1 MSTSLNPTAGGP
13 VLVLVEHAD
22 GVVAKVSLELLAGA
36 RRLGSPIAVVIGP
49 DAQSH
54 VATLAAHGA
63 DTVAVATTDVLAQHP
78 VAPAV
83 DLLAH
88 LAATQ
93 SPQAVLV
100 PSSRD
105 GKEIAARLAVRIGSG
120 LITDAVDVVSADG
133 GVQATQSIFGGST
146 VVTSTVARGIPVVT
160 VRPNSIAIDATPGAG
175 SVLDLSD
182 AVAAIGESAR
192 RARITQR
199 VAQERSTRPALA
211 EASIVVTGGRGV
223 GSADGFGIIEDLAD
237 VLGAAVGASRAA
249 TDAGWYPHSYQV
261 GQTGTTVSPQVYI
274 ANGVSG
280 AIQHRAGMQTSKT
293 IVVVNKD
300 PEAPLFEIADFGVV
314 GDLFTVVPS
323 LTQAL
328 REQKS

>member
-1 MSTSLNPTAGGP
+1 MSALTPTPGGP

-22 GVVAKVSLELLAGA
+22 GTVAKVSLELLAAA
-36 RRLGSPIAVVIGP
+36 RRLGSPTAVIIGN
-49 DAQSH
+49 DARAH
-54 VATLAAHGA
+54 LDTLTAHGA
-63 DTVAVATTDVLAQHP
+63 DTIAVAVTDVLDAHP
-78 VAPAV
+78 IAPAV

-88 LAATQ
+88 VAATQ
-93 SPQAVLV
+93 SPQAILI
-100 PSSRD
+100 PSSRE

-120 LITDAVDVVSADG
+120 IITDAVDVAPGDG
-133 GVQATQSIFGGST
+133 GVRATQSIFGGST
-146 VVTSTVARGIPVVT
+146 IVTSTVSRGIPIVT
-160 VRPNSIAIDATPGAG
+160 VRPNSVAAEAVTGAG
-175 SVLDLSD
+175 AVVDLAD
-182 AVAAIGESAR
+182 AVAAIGEPAR
-192 RARITQR
+192 RARITSR
-199 VAQERSTRPALA
+199 VAQERSARPALA

-223 GSADGFGIIEDLAD
+223 GSPDGFHVIEELAD

-293 IVVVNKD
+293 IIVVNKD
-300 PEAPLFEIADFGVV
+300 PEAPLFELADFGVV
-314 GDLFTVVPS
+314 GDLFQVVPA

-328 REQKS
+328 RERQS